1 MNKPMVGNPDHIPLL
16 TDIQHLINQS
26 RQKVALAVNAELT
39 MLYWKVGHRI
49 NVEIL
54 KDDRAEYGQSVIEDL
69 ARGLTI
75 EYGRSFEEK
84 NLRRMI
90 QFAEMFPDEKIVA
103 ALRRQL
109 SWTHFKSLIPLKD
122 PLKRDFY
129 AEMCRIERWTT
140 RTLEKQIQSMLFERT
155 ALSKKPEELIRHE
168 IDVLQN
174 SDQLSTDLILK
185 DPYILDFLGMKDR
198 YLEKDLEDAILRE
211 IERFLLELGTGFS
224 FIARQKR
231 IQIDHR
237 DYYIDLLFYNRRLL
251 NFTQVLFA
259 ILIKK
264 RK

>member
-1 MNKPMVGNPDHIPLL
+1 MNKHLAKKSDHVPLL
-16 TDIQHLINQS
+16 TDIQHLINQA
-26 RQKVALAVNAELT
+26 RQEVASVVNAELT
-39 MLYWKVGHRI
+39 MLYWKVGYRI
-49 NVEIL
+49 NIEVL
-54 KDDRAEYGQSVIEDL
+54 KDERAEYGQSIIEDL
-69 ARGLTI
+69 ARSLTI

-90 QFAEMFPDEKIVA
+90 QFAELFPDEKIVA

-140 RTLEKQIQSMLFERT
+140 RTLEKQIKSMLFERT
-155 ALSKKPEELIRHE
+155 ALSKKPEELMRHE
-168 IDVLQN
+168 IDVLRE
-174 SDQLSTDLILK
+174 SDKVSTDLILK

-211 IERFLLELGTGFS
+211 IECFLLELGTGFS

-237 DYYIDLLFYNRRLL
+237 DY
-251 NFTQVLFA
+251 
-259 ILIKK
+259 
-264 RK
+264 